1 MIRSRFGFVGVLLST
16 LLDPGIGEAGPV
28 GVWHRDYASG
38 LAEAK
43 AEGKDLMVVFTGTD
57 WIEICGTFYDEILGD
72 PAFIEAVSAKFALVK
87 LEYPK
92 DNRLPRGELAEK
104 TVLREAYRVRGFPTV
119 LLTDVAG
126 RPFGVNGYQ
135 PVTAKDYADQ
145 ILGIDAAWDRGGAM
159 AEKAAALS
167 GTERARELVKSLPDV
182 PDPLLARFFGSELRA
197 IMDLDVGDEL
207 KVHGRFEQI
216 LAEEAYERE
225 MQKLARRSDWDG
237 MIALTD
243 RNIETRKLRGR
254 ALQAALLNRAGIE
267 RRAGMVAEA
276 EATLREIVSV
286 DPGSETGREAE
297 RLLEKSKGTGTDATA
312 P

>member
-1 MIRSRFGFVGVLLST
+1 MIRSRFGFVGILLST
-16 LLDPGIGEAGPV
+16 LLDPGIAGAGPV

-43 AEGKDLMVVFTGTD
+43 AEGKDLLVVFTGTD
-57 WIEICGTFYDEILGD
+57 WIEICGKFHDEILGD
-72 PAFIEAVSAKFALVK
+72 PGFIESVSAKFALVK

-119 LLTDVAG
+119 LLTDVTG
-126 RPFGVNGYQ
+126 RPFGLNGYQ
-135 PVTAKDYADQ
+135 PVGADDYAAQ
-145 ILGIDAAWDRGGAM
+145 ILGIDAARDRGVAM

-182 PDPLLARFFGSELRA
+182 PDPLLARFYANELRA
-197 IMDLDVGDEL
+197 IMNLDADDEL
-207 KVHGRFEQI
+207 KVRGRFEEI

-225 MQKLARRSDWDG
+225 MQRLARRSDWDG
-237 MIALTD
+237 MIVLTD
-243 RNIETRKLRGR
+243 RHIGNRKLRGE
-254 ALQAALLNRAGIE
+254 ALQTALLNRAGIE
-267 RRAGMVAEA
+267 RRAGKLTEA
-276 EATLREIVSV
+276 EATLREIVAV
-286 DPGSETGREAE
+286 DPASETGKEAQ
-297 RLLEKSKGTGTDATA
+297 RLLESSKGAGTDGTA